1 MGTVALR
8 PIELKDTDNIVKWRN
23 LPSVK
28 KNLYSQ
34 DELKPEQH
42 INYYNSVVK
51 TGKCAQF
58 IITIEGTKG
67 NQDIGTVFIKNID
80 HKNHNGEY
88 GIFIGEEIARGKG
101 YAKAATELVLK
112 YGFESLNLHR
122 IFLTVMNDNYPAIA
136 TYEKSGFLREGVMR
150 DEYLRS
156 DGYIDIIIMAILRED
171 WEKRQ
176 NR

>member
-1 MGTVALR
+1 METVTLR
-8 PIELKDTDNIVKWRN
+8 PIELLDTDNIVRWRN

-42 INYYNSVVK
+42 INYFNSVVK
-51 TGKCAQF
+51 TGKSAQF
-58 IITIEGTKG
+58 IITIEGG
-67 NQDIGTVFIKNID
+67 NGKQDIGTVFIKNID
-80 HKNHNGEY
+80 HKNHKGEY

-101 YAKAATELVLK
+101 YAKAATELVLQ
-112 YGFESLNLHR
+112 YGFETLNLHR

-136 TYEKSGFLREGVMR
+136 AYEKSGFLCEGVMR

-156 DGYIDIIIMAILRED
+156 DGYVDIIIMAILKDE
-171 WEKRQ
+171 WKKRK
-176 NR
+176 NV

>member
-8 PIELKDTDNIVKWRN
+8 PIELTDTDNIVRWRN
-23 LPSVK
+23 LSSVK

-58 IITIEGTKG
+58 IISIEDTSDR
-67 NQDIGTVFIKNID
+67 QDIGTIFIKNID
-80 HKNHNGEY
+80 HKNNNGEY
-88 GIFIGEEIARGKG
+88 GIFIGEETARGKG

-122 IFLTVMNDNYPAIA
+122 IYLTVMSDNYPAIA
-136 TYEKSGFLREGVMR
+136 AYENSGFLREGVMR
-150 DEYLRS
+150 DEHLRS
-156 DGYIDIIIMAILRED
+156 DGYIDIIMMAILRED
-171 WEKRQ
+171 WERRRKQ
-176 NR
+176 